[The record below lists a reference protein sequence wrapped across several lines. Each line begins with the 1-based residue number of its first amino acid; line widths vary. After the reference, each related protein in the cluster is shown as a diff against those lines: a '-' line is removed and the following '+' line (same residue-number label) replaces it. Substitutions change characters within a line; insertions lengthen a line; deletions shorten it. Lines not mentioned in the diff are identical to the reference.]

1 MIFYL
6 ERLLQSIWGILAQ
19 MNLIAN
25 ISVSNKGPFP
35 NAKNTVFPNEF
46 VIDYMRVWKLEND
59 PIFKEEEN
67 DLVRPEY
74 IENAIISKNSNSLS
88 TAKLKR
94 SVGYIF
100 NKKDFKNHLGYV
112 SAIQESRGQLLIEKN
127 GKFDGLLKVSLFNTS
142 NELKEIELSKYN
154 DT

>member
-1 MIFYL
+1 MVYSGLWTPGKLIFYL
-6 ERLLQSIWGILAQ
+6 NGEAIAEYLGDFGTS

-25 ISVSNKGPFP
+25 ISVAQNKGPFSP
-35 NAKNTVFPNEF
+35 GPDKNTVFPNEF

-59 PIFKEEEN
+59 PIFKEEEK

-112 SAIQESRGQLLIEKN
+112 SAIQESE
-127 GKFDGLLKVSLFNTS
+127 DSCS
-142 NELKEIELSKYN
+142 
-154 DT
+154 

>member
-1 MIFYL
+1 
-6 ERLLQSIWGILAQ
+6 
-19 MNLIAN
+19 
-25 ISVSNKGPFP
+25 
-35 NAKNTVFPNEF
+35 
-46 VIDYMRVWKLEND
+46 MRVWKLEND
-59 PIFKEEEN
+59 LIFREEK

-94 SVGYIF
+94 SIGYIF

-142 NELKEIELSKYN
+142 NELLKEIELSQVQHLLDVSGLKKGKYILKLQCKSLSSSAFIEL
-154 DT
+154 